1 MDLTGTFAEGA
12 MRKCFRMKKM
22 STHHA
27 KKDIQAD
34 KPSTR
39 WATQQ
44 NYVAK
49 TYKDTKI
56 TYQLPSA
63 LEHQIKLFKRDLE
76 MQMVRKCR
84 TTPCTWFDIS
94 CISR

>member
-49 TYKDTKI
+49 TYKDLSGQYRIVQAGPGDANGEKV
-56 TYQLPSA
+56 QNGMHL
-63 LEHQIKLFKRDLE
+63 
-76 MQMVRKCR
+76 V
-84 TTPCTWFDIS
+84 
-94 CISR
+94 

>member
-49 TYKDTKI
+49 TYKDLSD
-56 TYQLPSA
+56 QA
-63 LEHQIKLFKRDLE
+63 QCVKLFKRDLE
-76 MQMVRKCR
+76 MQMVRKCK
-84 TTPCTWFDIS
+84 TTPFTWSDIS